1 MKSAPESA
9 CRLDVEGLYLDT
21 CSMNTPISKGK
32 TPSFHSRL
40 PDPNA
45 GRPVVDGETLYSIKD
60 TAFATGLTV
69 RTLQTYASHR
79 RCSRFMGPKP
89 CKIPFNNR
97 LWYRESDIELFLSEG
112 FTGAP
117 DDPNGDAGEQ

>member
-1 MKSAPESA
+1 MTTI
-9 CRLDVEGLYLDT
+9 VEE
-21 CSMNTPISKGK
+21 GK
-32 TPSFHSRL
+32 TPSFLSRL
-40 PDPNA
+40 PDPKA
-45 GRPVVDGETLYSIKD
+45 ERPVVDGENLYSIKD
-60 TAFATGLTV
+60 AAFATGLTV

-117 DDPNGDAGEQ
+117 GDPNGDAGAQ